1 MLETIAKPFL
11 KWAGGKSQLLEELE
25 KLYPSELKEGMVTR
39 YFEPFIGSGAVFLDV
54 AQRYKV
60 GAFYVVDKNEDL
72 ILTYRVI
79 QRDVDTLIDFLSR
92 YAKKYLELHDEDKRK
107 YFYEIRS
114 IYNLQRFNINYNKYS
129 ENWTPRAAQLIF
141 LNKTCYNGL
150 FRVNKRG
157 DFNVPFGKYKRPHFF
172 DEGNLRKISDILQNT
187 EIVIDDFM
195 ALKNKITKRS
205 FVYFDPPYRPISRTS
220 SFTSYSKF
228 DFDDDEQI
236 RLAKFFRYLDAR
248 GAKIM
253 LSNSDPQNTDPDD
266 TFFEDLYRGFR
277 INRVLAKRSINC
289 NGDKRGHIFELV
301 ITNFS

>member
-1 MLETIAKPFL
+1 MSEIIAKPFL

-25 KLYPSELKEGMVTR
+25 KLYPSELKEGIINR
-39 YFEPFIGSGAVFLDV
+39 YFEPFIGSGAVFLEI

-60 GAFYVVDKNEDL
+60 KSFYLVDKNEDL
-72 ILTYRVI
+72 ILTYMVI

-92 YAKKYLELHDEDKRK
+92 YVKKYLELNDDDKRE

-114 IYNLQRFNINYNKYS
+114 IYNLQRFNINYNRYS
-129 ENWTPRAAQLIF
+129 ENWVPRAAQLIF

-150 FRVNKRG
+150 FRVNKKG

-172 DEGNLRKISDILQNT
+172 DGDNLRRISDILKNA
-187 EIVIDDFM
+187 EILINDFM
-195 ALKNKITKRS
+195 ALKKKITSRS

-228 DFDDDEQI
+228 DFDDSEQI
-236 RLAKFFRYLDAR
+236 RLAKFFKYLDTR
-248 GAKIM
+248 GAKVM
-253 LSNSDPQNTDPDD
+253 LSNSDPKNTNPDD

-277 INRVLAKRSINC
+277 ITRVLAKRSINC
-289 NGDKRGHIFELV
+289 NGDKRGHIYELV